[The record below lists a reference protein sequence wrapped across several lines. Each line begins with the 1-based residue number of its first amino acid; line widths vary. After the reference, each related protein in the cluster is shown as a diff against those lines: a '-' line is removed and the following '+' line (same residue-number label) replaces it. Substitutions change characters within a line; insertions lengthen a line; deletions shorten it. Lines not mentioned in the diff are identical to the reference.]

1 MGKFSCMP
9 VTRLHLRAPWFGE
22 CACERERHRFSRSC
36 RTVREG
42 EIEGLGALKRRCGT
56 DRNGEIPLFS
66 RRPFA
71 ARNAVRTIPRGERK

>member
-1 MGKFSCMP
+1 MRERDIVSVG
-9 VTRLHLRAPWFGE
+9 RAR
-22 CACERERHRFSRSC
+22 ERERERERMSDNVREIT